1 MTTKKNM
8 RKLIVFELVSID
20 GFFARPNGEMME
32 HNYDDEMGAHSIEQ
46 LKSLG
51 TLIFGR
57 TTYELMAS
65 YWPTQSGVK
74 SEPIV
79 ARIMNAIPKIV
90 FSETLKKVK
99 DGPLWK
105 NVTIFHEIKPEEIIK
120 MKEQEGEDIA
130 IFGSGTIV
138 QQFTNLGLIDEYRLI
153 VNPLILGN
161 GKPLF
166 KDIKN
171 KLNLKLLNTRL
182 FKNGNVLLCYQSL
195 GNKGK

>member
-1 MTTKKNM
+1 M
-8 RKLIVFELVSID
+8 RKIIVFDLATID
-20 GFFARPNGEMME
+20 GFFAGPNGEIDW

-46 LKSLG
+46 LKTLG

-65 YWPTQSGVK
+65 YWATPDGIK
-74 SEPIV
+74 SEPVV
-79 ARIMNAIPKIV
+79 AGIMNNIPKIV
-90 FSETLKKVK
+90 FSETLKKVD
-99 DGPLWK
+99 DGPVWK
-105 NVTIFHEIKPEEIIK
+105 NVTVFHEIKPEEVIK
-120 MKEQEGEDIA
+120 MKEQGGGDIA

-171 KLNLKLLNTRL
+171 KLNLKLLNTRV
-182 FKNGNVLLCYQSL
+182 FKNGNVLLCYQPL
-195 GNKGK
+195 GNEGTKI